1 MFDTCILLFL
11 PTFASGA
18 GRRLSTDAALFITN
32 FYTYLFN
39 MKRTK
44 LFTAL
49 MAVGLLCQA
58 QAQDDNL
65 FTPVVQTE
73 LRAPSVPLVTS
84 DPYFSIWSPYDKL
97 YDGITTHWTDAE
109 YPLVGAVRVDGT
121 VYRFLGKVNLET
133 LLPMAGMDA
142 WEGAYTFQQPEG
154 QWTETDYDDAGWK
167 RGKGAFGKTKAAG

>member
-1 MFDTCILLFL
+1 
-11 PTFASGA
+11 
-18 GRRLSTDAALFITN
+18 
-32 FYTYLFN
+32 

-84 DPYFSIWSPYDKL
+84 DPYFSIWSGADHL
-97 YDGITTHWTDAE
+97 YDADPEHWCGARQQMRGYVTVD
-109 YPLVGAVRVDGT
+109 GAVSCFLGDREYHEVIPQKEVEVT
-121 VYRFLGKVNLET
+121 PTSTEYRFENEKIILTVRFT
-133 LLPMAGMDA
+133 SPLLADDLHYDSYDVEATAKITPMLWSAL
-142 WEGAYTFQQPEG
+142 Q
-154 QWTETDYDDAGWK
+154 
-167 RGKGAFGKTKAAG
+167 